1 MEKMIFA
8 NQKMY
13 LNSLEKI
20 EKFQEEMQDYKDK
33 FIVIPSDIYLQ
44 SFINKGFKVGA
55 QNVSGES
62 EGAYTGQ
69 TSAKSLKDLKVKY
82 IMIGHYEVRKKYN
95 EDNKIIQKKIDEA
108 LKNNLKVILCVGETI
123 EEKINGKA
131 KDVIKKEI
139 ENLNLDE
146 NVIIS
151 YEPVWAIASSITPT
165 NEEIEDMVNYIKS
178 IKNTKVLYGG
188 SVGPENIE
196 TLNKIPNL
204 NGFLLGSKALK
215 SSNLKKI
222 IEVVK

>member
-13 LNSLEKI
+13 FNELKEV
-20 EKFQEEMQDYKDK
+20 EKFQEDMKDYKDK
-33 FIVIPSDIYLQ
+33 FVVIPSDIYLQ
-44 SFINKGFKVGA
+44 SFLNKNFIVGA

-69 TSAKSLKDLKVKY
+69 TSAKSLKDLNVKY
-82 IMIGHYEVRKKYN
+82 IMIGHYEVRNQYN
-95 EDNKIIQKKIDEA
+95 EDNNLIQRKIDEA
-108 LKNNLKVILCVGETI
+108 LKNNLQVILCVGETI
-123 EEKINGKA
+123 EEKINGKT
-131 KDVIKKEI
+131 KNVIKKEL
-139 ENLNLDE
+139 EHLNINK

-151 YEPVWAIASSITPT
+151 YEPVWAIASNITPT
-165 NEEIEDMVNYIKS
+165 NEEIENIVNYIKEL
-178 IKNTKVLYGG
+178 KNTKVLYGG
-188 SVGPENIE
+188 SVSPENIE
-196 TLNKIPNL
+196 ILNKIPNL